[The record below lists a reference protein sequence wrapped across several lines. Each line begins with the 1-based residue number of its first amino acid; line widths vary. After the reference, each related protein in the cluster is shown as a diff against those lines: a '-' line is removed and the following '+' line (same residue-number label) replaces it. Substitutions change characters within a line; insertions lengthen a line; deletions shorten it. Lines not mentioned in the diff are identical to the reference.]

1 MTPQIRSLL
10 LVLTVLLGV
19 LGIGAV
25 AAAVVVPKRT
35 TVSLPAL
42 SSTPATPQPSAT
54 PEAEPTEDPE
64 AVEVALLADTDW
76 IERTAASAGIP
87 QRALAAYAGTALHL
101 AEIDPTC
108 GVGWSTLAG
117 IGYVESR
124 HGTLNDA
131 QIDAEGVA
139 RPTIIGVPLD
149 GDDVARVT
157 DTDDGLLDN
166 DASLDRAVGP
176 MQFIPSSWELLGQ
189 DGNDDDQNDVNNI
202 DDAALAAGIHLCEIG
217 GNMTQPQGWINAI
230 TAYNDSVEYNNEVAD
245 AADFYAT
252 QR

>member
-1 MTPQIRSLL
+1 MNPQIRSLL

-19 LGIGAV
+19 LGVGAV
-25 AAAVVVPKRT
+25 AAAVAVPKRT

-42 SSTPATPQPSAT
+42 TSTPATPQPSAT
-54 PEAEPTEDPE
+54 PDPTEDEEE
-64 AVEVALLADTDW
+64 AVEVAQLADADW
-76 IERTAASAGIP
+76 IERTAESAGIP

-124 HGTLNDA
+124 HGTLDDA

-139 RPTIIGVPLD
+139 RPRIVGVPLD
-149 GDDVARVT
+149 GDEVARIT
-157 DTDDGLLDN
+157 DTDDGLLDG
-166 DASLDRAVGP
+166 DPDLDRAVGP
-176 MQFIPSSWELLGQ
+176 MQFIPTSWDALGQ
-189 DGNDDDQNDVNNI
+189 DGNDDGQSDVNNI
-202 DDAALAAGIHLCEIG
+202 DDAVLAAGIHLCDIG
-217 GNMTQPQGWINAI
+217 GTMTQPESWIEAI